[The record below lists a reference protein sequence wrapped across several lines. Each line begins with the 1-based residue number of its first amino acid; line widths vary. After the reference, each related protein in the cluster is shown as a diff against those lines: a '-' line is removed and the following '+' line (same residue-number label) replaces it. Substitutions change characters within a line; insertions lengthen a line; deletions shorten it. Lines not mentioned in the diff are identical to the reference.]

1 MNGTHLLK
9 RGNRYLIID
18 LSLLD
23 DCGECVLTTTDPREA
38 TAMDYEE
45 ALNQQSHEIEEG
57 YNTKVVPVPPYL
69 MMERTGQKGLF
80 DEK

>member
-9 RGNRYLIID
+9 RNGKYAKYSLDAGNESGLILVAKPED
-18 LSLLD
+18 AD
-23 DCGECVLTTTDPREA
+23 
-38 TAMDYEE
+38 AMSYNQ
-45 ALNQQSHEIEEG
+45 ALNMKDIEAELG
-57 YNTKVVPVPPYL
+57 YDFKVVPVPPYL